1 MVMFQTLKRFW
12 IGCGFALAWAAGFA
26 CAAETTAPAVPRN
39 LLLVELPLSEK
50 GNHSPLTRLL
60 GDPKT
65 GRVWE
70 VQARPD
76 GKVVGYFERK
86 PWKSQTKGKKFE
98 ALRKEKPAGWD
109 ARPVP
114 KKEARE

>member
-1 MVMFQTLKRFW
+1 MVIFRTLKQFM
-12 IGCGFALAWAAGFA
+12 IGCGLALAWAAGFA
-26 CAAETTAPAVPRN
+26 CATEVAAPPVPTN
-39 LLLVELPLSEK
+39 LSLVELHLSEK
-50 GNHSPLTRLL
+50 GDHSPLTRLF

-86 PWKSQTKGKKFE
+86 PWKSRTKGKTFE
-98 ALRKEKPAGWD
+98 KLRKLKPA
-109 ARPVP
+109 A
-114 KKEARE
+114 EARK